1 MSTSDSAGGPGAPS
15 SVRQGTAPAPNDTS
29 PQAQGT
35 APASSARP
43 WGARPEWEGA
53 GPDCKLGR
61 YVSIPKGRTDVG
73 TL

>member
-35 APASSARP
+35 APAF
-43 WGARPEWEGA
+43 
-53 GPDCKLGR
+53 
-61 YVSIPKGRTDVG
+61 
-73 TL
+73 